1 MFGGSR
7 AMRFAPSSLT
17 ARTGLSAFNC
27 AVQCFRPEDA
37 WAFSS
42 YLYER
47 SPDTR
52 LRCVIAL
59 QARTFT
65 DDQMRAGLL
74 YDRRLAR
81 AFPADLVARQKAA
94 LGTLEKR
101 EVLGENRYSERGY
114 LVRNR
119 YDITRERSGYAS
131 TGTSTSRSGGSC
143 RTTPGAAARATLA
156 RGRTSRRR

>member
-1 MFGGSR
+1 M
-7 AMRFAPSSLT
+7 
-17 ARTGLSAFNC
+17 
-27 AVQCFRPEDA
+27 QCFRPEDA

-81 AFPADLVARQKAA
+81 AFPDDLVARQKTA
-94 LGTLEKR
+94 LGIPEKK
-101 EVLGENRYSERGY
+101 EVLGENRYSARGY

-119 YDITRERSGYAS
+119 YDISARALQLPLRPPHRHLDRAAPAEPRLER
-131 TGTSTSRSGGSC
+131 R
-143 RTTPGAAARATLA
+143 ARATHA